1 MDIEEFRK
9 YCMAKKGV
17 TESFPFDESTL
28 VFKVGTKMFTCL
40 DINKDILKVNLKCD
54 PVVAMGLRDRYK
66 AVTPGYYMNKLHWNT
81 VEFDGSIPEDEL
93 KEMIFKNVS
102 DRVAEMIKEEMDYAG
117 PIRLSVV
124 EEAQQRIV
132 EVVRRLEEEQQIVI
146 VRGGEGGE
154 VFV

>member
-93 KEMIFKNVS
+93 KEMIDNSYDLVFKKLKKSEREKIGN
-102 DRVAEMIKEEMDYAG
+102 
-117 PIRLSVV
+117 
-124 EEAQQRIV
+124 Q
-132 EVVRRLEEEQQIVI
+132 
-146 VRGGEGGE
+146 
-154 VFV
+154 

>member
-17 TESFPFDESTL
+17 TECFPFDESTL
-28 VFKVGTKMFTCL
+28 VFKVGTKMFSCL
-40 DINKDILKVNLKCD
+40 DINEDILKVNLKCD

-93 KEMIFKNVS
+93 KEMITKNGGKNTGSISKKTDYLLAGDKVGPS
-102 DRVAEMIKEEMDYAG
+102 KLEKANKLGLKIISEDEFLEMIGM
-117 PIRLSVV
+117 
-124 EEAQQRIV
+124 
-132 EVVRRLEEEQQIVI
+132 
-146 VRGGEGGE
+146 
-154 VFV
+154 